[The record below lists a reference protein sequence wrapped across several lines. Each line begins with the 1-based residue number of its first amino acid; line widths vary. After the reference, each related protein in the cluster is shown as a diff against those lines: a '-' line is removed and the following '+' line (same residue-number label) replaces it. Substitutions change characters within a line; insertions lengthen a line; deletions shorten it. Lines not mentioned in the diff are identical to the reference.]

1 MSDSFNG
8 EHLREV
14 MRNVASPV
22 TVVTYLDGDQPRGVT
37 IGSFTS
43 VSLDPPL
50 ISFNVSSESSAHDV
64 LPFVDR
70 LNVNVLSTAQAHVAS
85 HFALSGLSSELQF
98 APVIT
103 HDDEDGIPILSE
115 AVATLFCGRVKNLV
129 AGDSTILV
137 AEVLA
142 ASHPAD
148 ARPLL
153 YFRQQYHAV
162 GDDVG
167 QLDDEV
173 NRVSSSTP

>member
-22 TVVTYLDGDQPRGVT
+22 TVVTYLDGDLPRGVT

-50 ISFNVSSESSAHDV
+50 ISFNISSESSAHDV

-98 APVIT
+98 APSSHTMMRTEFPV
-103 HDDEDGIPILSE
+103 LSE
-115 AVATLFCGRVKNLV
+115 AVATLFCGRVESC
-129 AGDSTILV
+129 ARRQHDSRRGSPGCVT
-137 AEVLA
+137 
-142 ASHPAD
+142 SSGRKPA
-148 ARPLL
+148 PLL
-153 YFRQQYHAV
+153 PPAV
-162 GDDVG
+162 SRGW
-167 QLDDEV
+167 
-173 NRVSSSTP
+173 